1 MSINNSKA
9 RRTAAEMSS
18 VGASPICQRTA
29 WRLSSTRHTTARWW
43 TVSLLR
49 TLIMVFPRL
58 LMQTAMCFGMM
69 QRQNNFEHLLIPP
82 LLFRREEPCR
92 VCPVAKPP
100 IPKTWKNVLKRLI
113 IRFLKSCQFQG
124 KLLPLQAERC
134 SVHLRQYSEEK
145 KI

>member
-1 MSINNSKA
+1 MFIDIVYLK
-9 RRTAAEMSS
+9 RHRKSS
-18 VGASPICQRTA
+18 SPT
-29 WRLSSTRHTTARWW
+29 RLTPAIVRHTIVFQHKFPHHT
-43 TVSLLR
+43 LLLVLKAAPVVR
-49 TLIMVFPRL
+49 HSAAFFPPL
-58 LMQTAMCFGMM
+58 
-69 QRQNNFEHLLIPP
+69 PP

>member
-1 MSINNSKA
+1 MFIDIVYLK
-9 RRTAAEMSS
+9 RHRKSS
-18 VGASPICQRTA
+18 SPT
-29 WRLSSTRHTTARWW
+29 RLTPAIVRHTIVFQHKFPHHT
-43 TVSLLR
+43 LLLVLKAAPVVR
-49 TLIMVFPRL
+49 HSAAF
-58 LMQTAMCFGMM
+58 F
-69 QRQNNFEHLLIPP
+69 PP
-82 LLFRREEPCR
+82 LPPCR
-92 VCPVAKPP
+92 LGGKNHVASAPVAKPP

>member
-1 MSINNSKA
+1 MIVPCLNAFALSGRVNIICCGI
-9 RRTAAEMSS
+9 TQG
-18 VGASPICQRTA
+18 VASLALGYVLHWAFSPP
-29 WRLSSTRHTTARWW
+29 
-43 TVSLLR
+43 LLNPK
-49 TLIMVFPRL
+49 L
-58 LMQTAMCFGMM
+58 
-69 QRQNNFEHLLIPP
+69 HLLIP
-82 LLFRREEPCR
+82 LLRCFGGKNH
-92 VCPVAKPP
+92 VASAPVAKPP